1 MAPASA
7 CISVRGVLGFPVGRA
22 AQPSGSRA
30 APLARSAVG
39 VLVVFGVSA
48 SACAKLPPGQLATD
62 ALSIRGAHALD
73 SGAIEEKLATQESPK
88 FLGLFE
94 GVIYDYDLFNHA
106 TFQRDLA
113 RVERYY
119 RDHGYYSAH
128 ARAGRVIATKPGH
141 VRVEIV
147 VEEGE
152 PIVQRELV
160 VEGLQSVSPA
170 IRSAVEAA
178 ARSAL
183 PKNTPFT
190 EEKALASEQEA
201 RKALSDRG
209 YAYAT
214 VKRDSYLDIVHRR
227 ADTTLTVTPG
237 EPATFGPVLF
247 QGLDPDAAGP
257 RVQQIP
263 EAPLRRAMDIK
274 EGEPYSTTRIEAAAQ
289 ALRDFE
295 IFSSVSIVPDLSL
308 ADTHVVPLTVR
319 AEPSNLRQVRL
330 GGGIEFDTIRTE
342 LHLVAGWEDHNF
354 LGGLRDLSVDLTP
367 GMVFYPLNVQHL
379 VKPTDVLLEER
390 LRVQLRQPSFLEA
403 ETEAFVRPEL
413 NVFPL
418 LVNPRPPE
426 SDPVVGY
433 GEFKGAA
440 GLDRTF
446 LKRLFVSLS
455 YVAQVEDPFNYKGTP
470 DPALQTLVIAY
481 PELIAH
487 LDFRDDSTHP
497 HAGFYLGND
506 LQIAGGVF
514 GGSAQDVRVVPEVR
528 AYLPVGRKTTFA
540 TRASVGFLFASNYGD
555 VVQNHLNDAVTAA
568 NRSARVRDVETVLFR
583 GFFSG
588 GPTSNRGYPVRGVAP
603 HGVVPFLN
611 PGTAVQQLQAC
622 PPPKAPDY
630 TPPNPETCSSPIG
643 GFTLW
648 ELSNELRFAVRGPLS
663 GALFCDM
670 GDVSPHQYPAASAF
684 RLDHLHLS
692 CGAGLRYDTPVGPIR
707 LDVGY
712 RIPPLQVLGFTDERQ
727 AYRADPTN
735 GFQSPFFGTIPMAI
749 AIGIGEAY

>member
-1 MAPASA
+1 MPSLPGADARWSSLPL
-7 CISVRGVLGFPVGRA
+7 VLVLLGVLP
-22 AQPSGSRA
+22 
-30 APLARSAVG
+30 
-39 VLVVFGVSA
+39 

-62 ALSIRGAHALD
+62 ALTVRGAHALD
-73 SGAIEEKLATQESPK
+73 SADLEEKLATQESPK
-88 FLGLFE
+88 FLGVFE
-94 GVIYDYDLFNHA
+94 GIIYDYDLFNHA

-113 RVERYY
+113 RVERYC
-119 RDHGYYSAH
+119 RDHGYFSAH

-152 PIVQRELV
+152 PTIQRDLV
-160 VEGLQSVSPA
+160 VQGLERVSPA
-170 IRSAVEAA
+170 IRAAVEAA
-178 ARSAL
+178 ARAAL
-183 PKNTPFT
+183 PRGTPFT
-190 EEKALASEQEA
+190 EDKALASEREA
-201 RKALSDRG
+201 RKALTDRG

-214 VKRDSYLDIVHRR
+214 VKRDSYLDIVHRH

-247 QGLDPDAAGP
+247 QGLDPDASGP
-257 RVQQIP
+257 RIQEIP

-274 EGEPYSTTRIEAAAQ
+274 EGDAYSTARLDAAAQ

-308 ADTHVVPLTVR
+308 ADTHVVPLMVR

-354 LGGLRDLSVDLTP
+354 LGGLRDFTIDLTP
-367 GMVFYPLNVQHL
+367 GVVFYPLSVQRL
-379 VKPTDVLLEER
+379 AKPTDYLFEER
-390 LRVQLRQPSFLEA
+390 LRVLLRQPSFLEA
-403 ETEAFVRPEL
+403 ETEAFVRPEF

-418 LVNPRPPE
+418 LVNAVPTD

-433 GEFKGAA
+433 REFKGAA

-446 LKRLFVSLS
+446 LKRLFVNLS

-470 DPALQTLVIAY
+470 DPALQTLLIAY

-506 LQIAGGVF
+506 LQVAGGVF
-514 GGSAQDVRVVPEVR
+514 GGSAEDVRILPEVR
-528 AYLPVGRKTTFA
+528 TYVPVARRVTLA
-540 TRASVGFLFASNYGD
+540 TRASVGFLFAGNYGD

-568 NRSARVRDVETVLFR
+568 NRSARVRDVQTVLFR

-603 HGVVPFLN
+603 HGIVPFLN

-622 PPPKAPDY
+622 PPPQAPDY
-630 TPPNPETCSSPIG
+630 TPPNAETCSSPIG

-648 ELSNELRFAVRGPLS
+648 ELSNELRFGLRGPLS
-663 GALFCDM
+663 GSAFCDM
-670 GDVSPHQYPAASAF
+670 GDVSPHQYPDAGAF

-692 CGAGLRYDTPVGPIR
+692 CGAGIRYDTPVGPIR

-712 RIPPLQVLGFTDERQ
+712 RIPPLQVLGFKDERHAYQ
-727 AYRADPTN
+727 ADATN